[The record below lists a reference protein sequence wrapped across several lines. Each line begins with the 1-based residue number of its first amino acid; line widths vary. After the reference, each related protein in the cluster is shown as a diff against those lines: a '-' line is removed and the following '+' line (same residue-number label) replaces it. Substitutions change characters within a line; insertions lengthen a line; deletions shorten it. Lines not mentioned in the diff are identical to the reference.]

1 MLEPML
7 EFFKTL
13 RAANEIV
20 AGQRVIGVA
29 VISYTLMHVFFF
41 GVPHFTFSTPMGR
54 DEIGYTSVNLA
65 LVGLGLTQ
73 VYIGPKKRR
82 KQNT

>member
-1 MLEPML
+1 MF

-29 VISYTLMHVFFF
+29 VISYTLMHVFFSASRISPSAHQWAETRL
-41 GVPHFTFSTPMGR
+41 VIHPST
-54 DEIGYTSVNLA
+54 L
-65 LVGLGLTQ
+65 L
-73 VYIGPKKRR
+73 
-82 KQNT
+82 